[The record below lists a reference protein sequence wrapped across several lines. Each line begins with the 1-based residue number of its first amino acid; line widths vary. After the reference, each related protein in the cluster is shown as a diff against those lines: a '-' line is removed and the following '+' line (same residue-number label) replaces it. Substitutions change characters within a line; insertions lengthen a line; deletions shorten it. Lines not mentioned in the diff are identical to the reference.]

1 MRRTGDLLLEDGHRL
16 LMECPLFKPL
26 EEEVRH
32 QLAARARRCRFRAG
46 EVIFH
51 MGSEGQSMMAVLTG
65 RVRISIPSPQGK
77 QVVLADLPGGEIF
90 GEISLLD
97 GRGRSADATALTNCD
112 LVALSRRDVLPILKQ
127 HPEVCLTVLEVVCL
141 RLRDADERMTD
152 VLFFNAPVRL
162 AKIILRGA
170 IGRGE
175 AGGSDACLK
184 VALSQGELGNM
195 AGVRRERVNHCLRDW
210 QKRGIIQLKDGWI
223 VILKPAMLE
232 EMVQRC

>member
-1 MRRTGDLLLEDGHRL
+1 MWRTSDSLIEDGHRL

-32 QLAARARRCRFRAG
+32 QLAARARRGRFPAG

-65 RVRISIPSPQGK
+65 SVRISIPSPQGK
-77 QVVLADLPGGEIF
+77 QIVLADLPAGEIF
-90 GEISLLD
+90 GEIALLD

-112 LVALSRRDVLPILKQ
+112 LVVLSRRDVLPILKQ
-127 HPEVCLTVLEVVCL
+127 HPDVSLTLLEVVCR
-141 RLRDADERMTD
+141 RLRDADERMAD
-152 VLFFNAPVRL
+152 ILFFNAPVRL

-170 IGRGE
+170 ATRRE
-175 AGGSDACLK
+175 ACVADATLK

-195 AGVRRERVNHCLRDW
+195 AGVRRERVNHCLREW
-210 QKRGIIQLKDGWI
+210 QRRGIVEIKDGWI
-223 VILKPAMLE
+223 VVLQPSMLE
-232 EMVQRC
+232 ELVQRG

>member
-1 MRRTGDLLLEDGHRL
+1 MSRTSESLIEDGHRL

-26 EEEVRH
+26 EEDVRY
-32 QLAARARRCRFRAG
+32 QLAARARRGRFRAG

-51 MGSEGQSMMAVLTG
+51 MGSDGQSMMAVLTG

-77 QVVLADLPGGEIF
+77 QVVLADLPAGEIF
-90 GEISLLD
+90 GEIALLD

-112 LVALSRRDVLPILKQ
+112 LVVLNRRDVLPILKQ
-127 HPEVCLTVLEVVCL
+127 HPDVCLTLLEVVCR

-170 IGRGE
+170 LARCE
-175 AGGSDACLK
+175 AGVGDAGLK
-184 VALSQGELGNM
+184 VALSQRELGNM
-195 AGVRRERVNHCLRDW
+195 AGVRRERVNYCLREW
-210 QKRGIIQLKDGWI
+210 RRRGIIELKDGWI
-223 VILKPAMLE
+223 VVLKPSMLE
-232 EMVQRC
+232 ELVQRG